1 MNNLFKGKKKSMDVH
16 CAVGILLH
24 FGTMSRKCQ
33 TRITYKQVLHETILT
48 SDGEL
53 QLLTMTYQTKLNK
66 SLKS

>member
-1 MNNLFKGKKKSMDVH
+1 MD
-16 CAVGILLH
+16 AVGILLH